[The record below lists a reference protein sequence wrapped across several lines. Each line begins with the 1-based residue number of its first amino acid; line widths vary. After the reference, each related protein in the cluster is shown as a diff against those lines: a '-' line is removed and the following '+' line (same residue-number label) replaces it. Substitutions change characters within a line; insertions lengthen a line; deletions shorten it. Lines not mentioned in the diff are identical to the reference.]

1 MRDQADQ
8 LRQIVSKIQNNKKD
22 DNTSYARIITITSGK
37 GGVGKTSF
45 TINLAISLA
54 KMGYRIVIIDGDFGL
69 ANVDQC
75 WEQAL
80 GMVLRSYYRANE
92 PGGGYGRWTLWS

>member
-45 TINLAISLA
+45 TI
-54 KMGYRIVIIDGDFGL
+54 
-69 ANVDQC
+69 
-75 WEQAL
+75 
-80 GMVLRSYYRANE
+80 
-92 PGGGYGRWTLWS
+92 T